1 VNPFIFKE
9 YDIRG
14 IVEKDLDPA
23 TVKLLGRAVGT
34 YLVRN
39 GARKVSVGQ
48 DCRLHSPVIAEAIIG
63 ELLDCGLDVIDV
75 RVVPSPVFYFSLFH
89 LEVDGGVMVTASHN
103 PSEYNG
109 LKIALGKSTIY
120 GEEIQKLRK
129 LIEEGDF
136 VSGAAR
142 GKRSTFDIV
151 TPYIENLAANIRL
164 GNRKIKVVV
173 DAGNGTGGVVALPI
187 LKKLGIE
194 AIPLF
199 CEMDGHFPNH
209 HPDPTVPANMKYL
222 IAKVAETGADMG
234 IGYDGDSDRLG
245 ATDEKGNI
253 IWGDQLMIIF
263 ARAILAEKPG
273 AVFIGEVK
281 CSRTMYEDI
290 EKHGGKAIMWRTG
303 HSLIKAKMKDVHAD
317 LAGEMSGHI
326 FFAHRYYGYDDAIY
340 SSLRLI
346 EILSKTNAP
355 MSALLADVPKTIS
368 TPEIRMD
375 CPDEKKF
382 AVVRKLT
389 DYFKGAGYRVID
401 VDGARVVF
409 PDGWGLV
416 RSSNTGPILVLRFEA
431 DTEARLAEIRAIIEG
446 KLRELM

>member
-1 VNPFIFKE
+1 
-9 YDIRG
+9 
-14 IVEKDLDPA
+14 
-23 TVKLLGRAVGT
+23 
-34 YLVRN
+34 
-39 GARKVSVGQ
+39 
-48 DCRLHSPVIAEAIIG
+48 
-63 ELLDCGLDVIDV
+63 
-75 RVVPSPVFYFSLFH
+75 
-89 LEVDGGVMVTASHN
+89 
-103 PSEYNG
+103 
-109 LKIALGKSTIY
+109 
-120 GEEIQKLRK
+120 
-129 LIEEGDF
+129 
-136 VSGAAR
+136 
-142 GKRSTFDIV
+142 
-151 TPYIENLAANIRL
+151 
-164 GNRKIKVVV
+164 
-173 DAGNGTGGVVALPI
+173 
-187 LKKLGIE
+187 
-194 AIPLF
+194 
-199 CEMDGHFPNH
+199 
-209 HPDPTVPANMKYL
+209 MKYL